1 MKENEK
7 MKNDIDDFYK
17 NYTNNS
23 NDNNMESNKDIKKK
37 TKKGR
42 KVLSTILVI
51 TLCFVIGASAATAGI
66 GYFLSVNNV
75 NVKQLLEQK
84 ESDVTGTTE
93 AINTSNSGA
102 DEHKVNISNSGINSI
117 SDVAKK
123 VIPSVVGIKVTYPV
137 SGYSFFF
144 NGNSD
149 STATG
154 EGSGIVY
161 SSDGYILTNN
171 HVVAEAMSFNSNIIL
186 DKAKIEVY
194 INGDEKAYKAKVIGR
209 NETLDV
215 ALIKIEAINLVP
227 AEFGDSDLVEIG
239 QTAIAIG
246 NPGGM
251 QYMNSVTAGI
261 ISGINREIDNGY
273 QQDNKRKLN
282 LIQTDAAINPGNS
295 GGPLVNTEGQV
306 IGINSIKIADVKF
319 EGLGFAIPIN
329 SVTVLVDEL
338 IAKGYN
344 STGTSN
350 IGISIDTSYTKEVA
364 SSNNFPNGAYVS
376 KVGQYSPADF
386 AGIRV
391 KDIITEFNGVTIN
404 GYEDLLSTKEKLE
417 PGDTVSLK
425 VYRIINEKGDYGYVD
440 LTITLGETRE

>member
-1 MKENEK
+1 MNDNEK

-23 NDNNMESNKDIKKK
+23 NDTNLVNNKEKK
-37 TKKGR
+37 TKKKTGR
-42 KVLSTILVI
+42 KILSTILVV
-51 TLCFVIGASAATAGI
+51 TLCLVIGASAATAGI

-75 NVKQLLEQK
+75 DIPQLLGQQT
-84 ESDVTGTTE
+84 SASNDTV
-93 AINTSNSGA
+93 AVINTDNNSSNTNNVNLSNS
-102 DEHKVNISNSGINSI
+102 NMSSI
-117 SDVAKK
+117 SEVAKK

-171 HVVAEAMSFNSNIIL
+171 HVIAEAMSFNSNIIL

-194 INGDEKAYKAKVIGR
+194 INGDDKAYEAKVIGR

-215 ALIKIEAINLVP
+215 ALIKIDATNLVP
-227 AEFGDSDLVEIG
+227 AEFGNSDLVEIG

-273 QQDNKRKLN
+273 QQPNKRKLN

-295 GGPLVNTEGQV
+295 GGPLVNVKGQV

-338 IAKGYN
+338 IEKGYN

-364 SSNNFPNGAYVS
+364 SSNHFPNGAYVS
-376 KVGQYSPADF
+376 RVGQYSPADF

-391 KDIITEFNGVTIN
+391 NDIITEFNGVTIN
-404 GYEDLLSTKEKLE
+404 GYKDLLSEKEKLK